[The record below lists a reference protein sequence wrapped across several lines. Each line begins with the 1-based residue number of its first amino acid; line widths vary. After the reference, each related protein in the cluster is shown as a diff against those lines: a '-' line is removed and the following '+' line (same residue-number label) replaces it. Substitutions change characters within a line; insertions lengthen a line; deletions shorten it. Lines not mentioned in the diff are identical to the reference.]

1 MPIGGVRSYR
11 LVTVPLFGLFRFR
24 AKVPEHFEGK
34 ESAIQ
39 TPPRSSEL
47 KSFWTIA
54 AEDAEGPL
62 ARAMRLCVGNVGNE
76 LRKMCDDLLNEP
88 IPPKI
93 ADLLHRLH
101 QQ

>member
-1 MPIGGVRSYR
+1 M
-11 LVTVPLFGLFRFR
+11 
-24 AKVPEHFEGK
+24 
-34 ESAIQ
+34 Q
-39 TPPRSSEL
+39 TPPSSSEL

-62 ARAMRLCVGNVGNE
+62 ARAMRLCVGNE
-76 LRKMCDDLLNEP
+76 LRKMYGDLLNEP